1 MVTVQMQKFSCSWG
15 WLEVEG
21 KRYEK
26 DVVVHVDGSVTPR
39 NVEVSKSYL
48 RESFHIPLSE
58 LELDFLEAEDPEVV
72 IIGGGHKGMMTITPR
87 AKEILARYEV
97 QAVTT
102 PRAVELMNTEKRRFV
117 AILHS
122 TC

>member
-1 MVTVQMQKFSCSWG
+1 MTVQMQKFSCSWG

-21 KRYEK
+21 KRHEK
-26 DVVVHVDGSVTPR
+26 DVVVHVDGSVTSR
-39 NVEVSKSYL
+39 NVEVSKPYL
-48 RESFHIPLSE
+48 GEYFHIPLSE
-58 LELDFLEAEDPEVV
+58 LELDFLAAEDPEVV
-72 IIGGGHKGMMTITPR
+72 IVGGGYKGMMTITPR

-102 PRAVELMNTEKRRFV
+102 PRAIELMDMEKRRFV